1 MNHGVL
7 VQFRRMLIVDLTTNI
22 ARVAQQLQLDVVID
36 LALEFATRRHL
47 TVPGDIGIGAPAS
60 ASSASSE
67 PAKQESKPSSPV
79 PCAVPVGPSMIG
91 QHITGQP
98 FYEIQRLT

>member
-1 MNHGVL
+1 
-7 VQFRRMLIVDLTTNI
+7 MLIVDLATNI

-67 PAKQESKPSSPV
+67 PAKQESYTVILWWGPSS
-79 PCAVPVGPSMIG
+79 AS
-91 QHITGQP
+91 
-98 FYEIQRLT
+98 LTVMPMRAQA

>member
-22 ARVAQQLQLDVVID
+22 ARVAQELQLDVVID

-47 TVPGDIGIGAPAS
+47 TVEISAS
-60 ASSASSE
+60 AHLH
-67 PAKQESKPSSPV
+67 PRVPRVPSQPNKSPI
-79 PCAVPVGPSMIG
+79 P
-91 QHITGQP
+91 
-98 FYEIQRLT
+98 

>member
-1 MNHGVL
+1 MK
-7 VQFRRMLIVDLTTNI
+7 
-22 ARVAQQLQLDVVID
+22 QLQLDVVID

-47 TVPGDIGIGAPAS
+47 TLEIGIGAPAS

-67 PAKQESKPSSPV
+67 PAKQESKPSSSV

-98 FYEIQRLT
+98 FYETQSVTWCFFQPFLERFSGRLARVPN